1 VPGRT
6 AYVYYLPAGAREP
19 IVIDDQIGRPNGV
32 TLTRDGKTLIVDDTL
47 GPTVY
52 AYDVQPDGS
61 VKNKRAFTQLRDIPE
76 GKESGADGMAL
87 DREDRLY
94 VTTVAGVQVFD
105 AAGKYL
111 GTIKVPRQ
119 PANAAFAGP
128 DKRVLYITAREG
140 LYRINILRCGGT
152 AAPGDPINWETKM
165 ISAAF
170 SRASIGIVAALLL
183 FGAEV
188 PLHAKDFIK
197 AERPQQRG
205 YSQAVITE
213 GGKTV
218 WLAGQTATVDDA
230 GKSLAADFEGQTRQ
244 IFKLFNATLEKAG
257 GKLGDMV
264 QMTVFITDVR
274 YGDRLTQIRRE
285 IFGDNFPGSA
295 LITIAGLANPDAK
308 IEIQGVA
315 VIGSR

>member
-1 VPGRT
+1 MIATVLSRT
-6 AYVYYLPAGAREP
+6 A
-19 IVIDDQIGRPNGV
+19 IG
-32 TLTRDGKTLIVDDTL
+32 
-47 GPTVY
+47 
-52 AYDVQPDGS
+52 
-61 VKNKRAFTQLRDIPE
+61 
-76 GKESGADGMAL
+76 M
-87 DREDRLY
+87 
-94 VTTVAGVQVFD
+94 
-105 AAGKYL
+105 
-111 GTIKVPRQ
+111 
-119 PANAAFAGP
+119 
-128 DKRVLYITAREG
+128 
-140 LYRINILRCGGT
+140 
-152 AAPGDPINWETKM
+152 
-165 ISAAF
+165 
-170 SRASIGIVAALLL
+170 VAAIPLLTL
-183 FGAEV
+183 SV

-218 WLAGQTATVDDA
+218 WLAGQTATVDDS
-230 GKSLAADFEGQTRQ
+230 GKSLAGDFEGQTRQ
-244 IFKLFNATLEKAG
+244 IFKLLNATLEKAG

-295 LITIAGLANPDAK
+295 LITITGLANSDAK